1 MFIKAYFWRWTGVWW
16 SSQLDQ
22 NSDGCDHVSSSRCDS
37 EGCCVH
43 HVQLLHTAN
52 TTDLFR
58 AADDWITWAFLTLR
72 CLIACFKIQRCD
84 IISHYVSYGSWEV
97 SNYQLSVYKEPKH
110 RLWNTSCHLWSEQ
123 FQRFHFTI
131 TSITCWF
138 NESGS
143 WIKLS

>member
-22 NSDGCDHVSSSRCDS
+22 NSDGAIMCRHHAVIQKVVVFITSS
-37 EGCCVH
+37 CCTH
-43 HVQLLHTAN
+43 
-52 TTDLFR
+52 TTDLIR

-72 CLIACFKIQRCD
+72 CLIAYYKIQKCD

-97 SNYQLSVYKEPKH
+97 SNYQLSVYKEPKR

-123 FQRFHFTI
+123 FQRFHSTI